1 MYVESINIS
10 QKSLPPGSQ
19 GRVPADQAINLKEE
33 NAEKPVKEPDLSR
46 VKALVADVQNRLNNV
61 ELHFS
66 VHEPSGKLVVT
77 VTEKSSG
84 KVIRE
89 IPSSEILQ
97 IAAKMDEMV
106 GMIFDKNG

>member
-10 QKSLPPGSQ
+10 KKSFALGNQERLPVDHG
-19 GRVPADQAINLKEE
+19 INLKEE
-33 NAEKPVKEPDLSR
+33 NAGKTAKEVDSSR
-46 VKALVADVQNRLNNV
+46 IKELVADVQNRLNDT
-61 ELHFS
+61 ELHFT
-66 VHEPSGKLVVT
+66 VHEPSGKIVIT